1 MEAEVGRSR
10 FFLFASSADLDWN
23 DLPLN
28 ASYLPLL
35 QGLVKEALEPRGK
48 AGTEYLRIGGPP
60 IFQLRRDAGELKG
73 VNALFEESD
82 LAKMPLEELK
92 KKFGAM
98 DVKVVDSGG
107 EGSQDLK
114 GGMKEL
120 WPGLLAFLL
129 ALLVIEMI
137 YANGI
142 PRLRKES

>member
-1 MEAEVGRSR
+1 M
-10 FFLFASSADLDWN
+10 
-23 DLPLN
+23 
-28 ASYLPLL
+28 
-35 QGLVKEALEPRGK
+35 
-48 AGTEYLRIGGPP
+48 
-60 IFQLRRDAGELKG
+60 
-73 VNALFEESD
+73 NALLEESD

-107 EGSQDLK
+107 EGAKGLK

-129 ALLVIEMI
+129 ALLVVEMI

-142 PRLRKES
+142 PRLRKEL